1 MQRHWGKLVVGA
13 LIVILLVAGAFGAM
27 RWFGPS
33 AVDAPAE
40 SGPIPPLAPVSRS
53 SQIVLPAAIAMT
65 AIQDAMERAPRE
77 LSGKARDAVRPARL
91 QYGAHLPGHTRWIC
105 GRRSAGGARPF
116 DLVGRVAALDRAIR
130 ASWGWIR
137 RTRGLPGAASRLR
150 SARRVLP
157 RQPGSVGAKRDR
169 PPNRRPRAT
178 SNSAGPELLR
188 GWRVVP
194 NLVSQVTIGDASISI
209 LGMTINL
216 SNEMK
221 PMLERTINEQ
231 VSSLQTQLA
240 DSPMVEEAAKKQWAQ
255 MCRSISLGATAPGA
269 PNLWLELR
277 PTRAFAAQPRIDQSA
292 VTLTFGVQAE
302 TRIVPT
308 ETKPDCPFP
317 AQLELVQQMEQGQ
330 VNLALPVD
338 IPFTEISRVMEAQL
352 KGKVFPEDRSGS
364 FTATIQSVNVAASGD
379 RLLISLGVKA
389 NETKSW
395 FGFGASAV
403 IHVWGRPALDRE
415 RQMLRIN
422 NIQVDIDSEAAF
434 GLLGMAARAAV
445 PHLEKA
451 LADNSTVDLAQFAS
465 NARRS
470 IDAAIA
476 DFQRTASGVRVDAT
490 ATDLRLVGLEF
501 ELQGIARHRGGG
513 WDGARHGDCATRA
526 VTSAV
531 RPR

>member
-1 MQRHWGKLVVGA
+1 
-13 LIVILLVAGAFGAM
+13 
-27 RWFGPS
+27 
-33 AVDAPAE
+33 
-40 SGPIPPLAPVSRS
+40 
-53 SQIVLPAAIAMT
+53 
-65 AIQDAMERAPRE
+65 
-77 LSGKARDAVRPARL
+77 
-91 QYGAHLPGHTRWIC
+91 
-105 GRRSAGGARPF
+105 
-116 DLVGRVAALDRAIR
+116 
-130 ASWGWIR
+130 
-137 RTRGLPGAASRLR
+137 
-150 SARRVLP
+150 
-157 RQPGSVGAKRDR
+157 
-169 PPNRRPRAT
+169 
-178 SNSAGPELLR
+178 
-188 GWRVVP
+188 
-194 NLVSQVTIGDASISI
+194 
-209 LGMTINL
+209 
-216 SNEMK
+216 
-221 PMLERTINEQ
+221 MLERTINEQ

-240 DSPMVEEAAKKQWAQ
+240 DSSMVEEAAKKQWAQ
-255 MCRSISLGATAPGA
+255 ICRSISLGATAPGA

-317 AQLELVQQMEQGQ
+317 PQLELVQQMEQGQ
-330 VNLALPVD
+330 FNLALPVD

-415 RQMLRIN
+415 RQTLRIN

-434 GLLGMAARAAV
+434 GLLGIAARAAV

-451 LADNSTVDLAQFAS
+451 LADNSTVDLAQFAT

-501 ELQGIARHRGGG
+501 DSKVLRVIGEA
-513 WDGARHGDCATRA
+513 DGTVR
-526 VTSAV
+526 VTVTAL
-531 RPR
+531 PAQ

>member
-13 LIVILLVAGAFGAM
+13 LIVVLLGAGAVFAIKWFWPGAAT
-27 RWFGPS
+27 RQPNL
-33 AVDAPAE
+33 VQ
-40 SGPIPPLAPVSRS
+40 IPPLPPVSRS
-53 SQIVLPAAIAMT
+53 SRIVLPAAIAMT
-65 AIQDAMERAPRE
+65 AIRDAMERAPRE
-77 LSGKARDAVRPARL
+77 LSGKPETPF
-91 QYGAHLPGHTRWIC
+91 GPPG
-105 GRRSAGGARPF
+105 SNME
-116 DLVGRVAALDRAIR
+116 LVYQV
-130 ASWGWIR
+130 
-137 RTRGLPGAASRLR
+137 TRGGFAVAGRPEGLFLSTSLAGSLRLTGQFGPPGGGGGFGPPGGFGGPPPGFGPPGGFFRGNQGQS
-150 SARRVLP
+150 SAQNENDRRIDVRGNLELTA
-157 RQPGSVGAKRDR
+157 R
-169 PPNRRPRAT
+169 
-178 SNSAGPELLR
+178 PELLA

-194 NLVSQVTIGDASISI
+194 NLVSQVTIGDASISVF
-209 LGMTINL
+209 GMTINL

-231 VSSLQTQLA
+231 ISSLQKQLA
-240 DSPMVEEAAKKQWAQ
+240 DSSMVEEEAKKQWAQ

-292 VTLTFGVQAE
+292 VTLTFGVQAD

-330 VNLALPVD
+330 FNIALPID
-338 IPFTEISRVMEAQL
+338 IPFTEISRVMETQL

-403 IHVWGRPALDRE
+403 IHVWGRPRLDRD
-415 RQMLRIN
+415 RQIMRIED
-422 NIQVDIDSEAAF
+422 IQVDIDSEAAF
-434 GLLGMAARAAV
+434 GLLGLAARAAV
-445 PHLEKA
+445 PYLERA
-451 LADNSTVDLAQFAS
+451 LADNSTVDLAQFAT

-476 DFQRTASGVRVDAT
+476 DFQRTSSGVRVDAT

-501 ELQGIARHRGGG
+501 DSKVLRVIGEA
-513 WDGARHGDCATRA
+513 DGTVRVA
-526 VTSAV
+526 VTAL
-531 RPR
+531 PAQ

>member
-1 MQRHWGKLVVGA
+1 M
-13 LIVILLVAGAFGAM
+13 
-27 RWFGPS
+27 
-33 AVDAPAE
+33 
-40 SGPIPPLAPVSRS
+40 
-53 SQIVLPAAIAMT
+53 
-65 AIQDAMERAPRE
+65 
-77 LSGKARDAVRPARL
+77 
-91 QYGAHLPGHTRWIC
+91 
-105 GRRSAGGARPF
+105 
-116 DLVGRVAALDRAIR
+116 
-130 ASWGWIR
+130 
-137 RTRGLPGAASRLR
+137 
-150 SARRVLP
+150 
-157 RQPGSVGAKRDR
+157 
-169 PPNRRPRAT
+169 
-178 SNSAGPELLR
+178 
-188 GWRVVP
+188 P

-422 NIQVDIDSEAAF
+422 NIQVDIDLGGGIRPPGHGGKGSGAASGKGTGGQF
-434 GLLGMAARAAV
+434 DRRPGAV
-445 PHLEKA
+445 CEQRTQEHRCGDRRLPE
-451 LADNSTVDLAQFAS
+451 DRERR
-465 NARRS
+465 ARRRHRYRP
-470 IDAAIA
+470 AP
-476 DFQRTASGVRVDAT
+476 RRPRVR
-490 ATDLRLVGLEF
+490 
-501 ELQGIARHRGGG
+501 LQGIARHRGGG

>member
-1 MQRHWGKLVVGA
+1 
-13 LIVILLVAGAFGAM
+13 
-27 RWFGPS
+27 
-33 AVDAPAE
+33 
-40 SGPIPPLAPVSRS
+40 
-53 SQIVLPAAIAMT
+53 
-65 AIQDAMERAPRE
+65 
-77 LSGKARDAVRPARL
+77 
-91 QYGAHLPGHTRWIC
+91 
-105 GRRSAGGARPF
+105 
-116 DLVGRVAALDRAIR
+116 
-130 ASWGWIR
+130 
-137 RTRGLPGAASRLR
+137 
-150 SARRVLP
+150 
-157 RQPGSVGAKRDR
+157 
-169 PPNRRPRAT
+169 
-178 SNSAGPELLR
+178 
-188 GWRVVP
+188 
-194 NLVSQVTIGDASISI
+194 VSQVTIGDASISI
-209 LGMTINL
+209 FGTTINL

-221 PMLERTINEQ
+221 PTLERTINEQ
-231 VSSLQTQLA
+231 VSSLQKQLA
-240 DSPMVEEAAKKQWAQ
+240 DSSMVEEAAKKQWAQ
-255 MCRSISLGATAPGA
+255 MCRAISLGAAAPGA

-317 AQLELVQQMEQGQ
+317 AQLEIVQQMEHGE

-395 FGFGASAV
+395 FGFGAAAV

-415 RQMLRIN
+415 RQTLRIN

-445 PHLEKA
+445 PYLERA
-451 LADNSTVDLAQFAS
+451 LADNSTVDLAQFAT

-470 IDAAIA
+470 IDMAIA
-476 DFQRTASGVRVDAT
+476 DFQRTASGVRVDAS

-501 ELQGIARHRGGG
+501 DSKVLRVIGEA
-513 WDGARHGDCATRA
+513 DGTVRVA
-526 VTSAV
+526 VTAL
-531 RPR
+531 PAQ

>member
-1 MQRHWGKLVVGA
+1 
-13 LIVILLVAGAFGAM
+13 
-27 RWFGPS
+27 
-33 AVDAPAE
+33 
-40 SGPIPPLAPVSRS
+40 
-53 SQIVLPAAIAMT
+53 
-65 AIQDAMERAPRE
+65 
-77 LSGKARDAVRPARL
+77 
-91 QYGAHLPGHTRWIC
+91 
-105 GRRSAGGARPF
+105 
-116 DLVGRVAALDRAIR
+116 
-130 ASWGWIR
+130 
-137 RTRGLPGAASRLR
+137 
-150 SARRVLP
+150 
-157 RQPGSVGAKRDR
+157 
-169 PPNRRPRAT
+169 
-178 SNSAGPELLR
+178 
-188 GWRVVP
+188 VP

-231 VSSLQTQLA
+231 VSSLQSQLA
-240 DSPMVEEAAKKQWAQ
+240 DSSMVEDAAKKQWAQ

-292 VTLTFGVQAE
+292 VTLTFGVQAD

-308 ETKPDCPFP
+308 ETKPDCQFP
-317 AQLELVQQMEQGQ
+317 AQLELVQQMEQGEF
-330 VNLALPVD
+330 NIALPVD

-422 NIQVDIDSEAAF
+422 NIQVDIDSGGGIRPPGHWRQGGGAAS
-434 GLLGMAARAAV
+434 GKGTGGQLR
-445 PHLEKA
+445 P
-451 LADNSTVDLAQFAS
+451 VDLAQFAT

-501 ELQGIARHRGGG
+501 DSKVLRVIGEA
-513 WDGARHGDCATRA
+513 DGTVR
-526 VTSAV
+526 VTVTAL
-531 RPR
+531 PAQ

>member
-13 LIVILLVAGAFGAM
+13 LIVVLLGVGAVLAM
-27 RWFGPS
+27 KWFWPS
-33 AVDAPAE
+33 AATRQPNLVQ
-40 SGPIPPLAPVSRS
+40 IPPLPSVSRS
-53 SQIVLPAAIAMT
+53 SRIVLPAAIAMT
-65 AIQDAMERAPRE
+65 AIRDAMERAPRE
-77 LSGKARDAVRPARL
+77 LSGKPETPF
-91 QYGAHLPGHTRWIC
+91 GPPGSNMELIYQ
-105 GRRSAGGARPF
+105 
-116 DLVGRVAALDRAIR
+116 V
-130 ASWGWIR
+130 
-137 RTRGLPGAASRLR
+137 TRGGFAVAGRPEGLTLSTSLAGSLRLTGQFGPPGGGFGGPGGFPGPPPGFGPPGGFFRGNQGQ
-150 SARRVLP
+150 SAQNETDRRIDVRGNLELTA
-157 RQPGSVGAKRDR
+157 R
-169 PPNRRPRAT
+169 
-178 SNSAGPELLR
+178 PELLP

-240 DSPMVEEAAKKQWAQ
+240 DSSMVEEAAKKQWAQ
-255 MCRSISLGATAPGA
+255 MCRSVSLGATAPGA

-330 VNLALPVD
+330 VNIALPVD

-352 KGKVFPEDRSGS
+352 KGKVFPEDRSGT

-415 RQMLRIN
+415 RQTLRIN

-434 GLLGMAARAAV
+434 GLLGLAARAAV
-445 PHLEKA
+445 PYLEKA
-451 LADNSTVDLAQFAS
+451 LADNSTVDLAQFAT

-470 IDAAIA
+470 IDTAIA

-490 ATDLRLVGLEF
+490 ATDLRLVGIEF
-501 ELQGIARHRGGG
+501 DSKVLRVIGEA
-513 WDGARHGDCATRA
+513 DGRVRVA
-526 VTSAV
+526 VTAL
-531 RPR
+531 PAQ

>member
-1 MQRHWGKLVVGA
+1 
-13 LIVILLVAGAFGAM
+13 
-27 RWFGPS
+27 
-33 AVDAPAE
+33 
-40 SGPIPPLAPVSRS
+40 
-53 SQIVLPAAIAMT
+53 
-65 AIQDAMERAPRE
+65 
-77 LSGKARDAVRPARL
+77 
-91 QYGAHLPGHTRWIC
+91 
-105 GRRSAGGARPF
+105 
-116 DLVGRVAALDRAIR
+116 
-130 ASWGWIR
+130 
-137 RTRGLPGAASRLR
+137 
-150 SARRVLP
+150 
-157 RQPGSVGAKRDR
+157 
-169 PPNRRPRAT
+169 
-178 SNSAGPELLR
+178 
-188 GWRVVP
+188 
-194 NLVSQVTIGDASISI
+194 
-209 LGMTINL
+209 
-216 SNEMK
+216 
-221 PMLERTINEQ
+221 
-231 VSSLQTQLA
+231 
-240 DSPMVEEAAKKQWAQ
+240 

-330 VNLALPVD
+330 FNIALPVD
-338 IPFTEISRVMEAQL
+338 IPFSEISRVMEAQL

-364 FTATIQSVNVAASGD
+364 FTATIQNVNVAASGD

-445 PHLEKA
+445 PYLEKA
-451 LADNSTVDLAQFAS
+451 LADNSTVDLAQFAT

-501 ELQGIARHRGGG
+501 DSKVLRVIGEA
-513 WDGARHGDCATRA
+513 DGTVR
-526 VTSAV
+526 VTVTAL
-531 RPR
+531 PAQ

>member
-33 AVDAPAE
+33 ASTRQPNLVQ
-40 SGPIPPLAPVSRS
+40 IPPLAPVSRS

-65 AIQDAMERAPRE
+65 AIRDAMERAPRE
-77 LSGKARDAVRPARL
+77 LSGKPE
-91 QYGAHLPGHTRWIC
+91 LPFGPPGSNMELIYQ
-105 GRRSAGGARPF
+105 
-116 DLVGRVAALDRAIR
+116 V
-130 ASWGWIR
+130 
-137 RTRGLPGAASRLR
+137 TRGGFAVAGRPEGLALSTSLNGSLRLTGQFGPPGGGFGPPGGFGGPGGFPGPPPGFGPPGGLFGGNQGQ
-150 SARRVLP
+150 SAQNESDRRIDVRGNLELTA
-157 RQPGSVGAKRDR
+157 R
-169 PPNRRPRAT
+169 
-178 SNSAGPELLR
+178 PELLP
-188 GWRVVP
+188 GWRVAP

-221 PMLERTINEQ
+221 PTLERTINEQ
-231 VSSLQTQLA
+231 VSSLQKQLA
-240 DSPMVEEAAKKQWAQ
+240 DSSMVEEAAKKQWAQ

-330 VNLALPVD
+330 FNLALPVD

-445 PHLEKA
+445 PYLEKS
-451 LADNSTVDLAQFAS
+451 LADNSTVDLAQFAT

-501 ELQGIARHRGGG
+501 DSKVLRIIGEA
-513 WDGARHGDCATRA
+513 DGTVR
-526 VTSAV
+526 VTVTAL
-531 RPR
+531 PAQ

>member
-1 MQRHWGKLVVGA
+1 
-13 LIVILLVAGAFGAM
+13 
-27 RWFGPS
+27 
-33 AVDAPAE
+33 
-40 SGPIPPLAPVSRS
+40 
-53 SQIVLPAAIAMT
+53 
-65 AIQDAMERAPRE
+65 
-77 LSGKARDAVRPARL
+77 
-91 QYGAHLPGHTRWIC
+91 
-105 GRRSAGGARPF
+105 
-116 DLVGRVAALDRAIR
+116 
-130 ASWGWIR
+130 
-137 RTRGLPGAASRLR
+137 
-150 SARRVLP
+150 
-157 RQPGSVGAKRDR
+157 
-169 PPNRRPRAT
+169 
-178 SNSAGPELLR
+178 
-188 GWRVVP
+188 
-194 NLVSQVTIGDASISI
+194 VSQVTIGDASISI

-221 PMLERTINEQ
+221 PALERTINEQ
-231 VSSLQTQLA
+231 VSSLQKQLA
-240 DSPMVEEAAKKQWAQ
+240 DSSMVEEAAKKQWAQ

-269 PNLWLELR
+269 PNLWLEFR

-330 VNLALPVD
+330 FNLALPVD

-445 PHLEKA
+445 PYLEKS
-451 LADNSTVDLAQFAS
+451 LADNSTVDLAQFAT

-501 ELQGIARHRGGG
+501 DSKVLRVIGEA
-513 WDGARHGDCATRA
+513 DGTVR
-526 VTSAV
+526 VTVTAL
-531 RPR
+531 PAQ